1 MKALDKLKSLNPFKK
16 ASKEVTKETA
26 IGPWVKVI
34 EVHFDK
40 DNPGRGY
47 FELDWNDDFVGLLGE
62 AGYSGPNAEAIVDL
76 WFNDLCRSIVL
87 EQELEGRP
95 NVPGN
100 TNQRPS

>member
-1 MKALDKLKSLNPFKK
+1 MKALDKLKSLNPFQKTI
-16 ASKEVTKETA
+16 KEDTKETA

-40 DNPGRGY
+40 ENPGRGY

-62 AGYSGPNAEAIVDL
+62 AGYAGESNEAIVDL

-87 EQELEGRP
+87 EQELEGE
-95 NVPGN
+95 NVPGQ
-100 TNQRPS
+100 TN

>member
-1 MKALDKLKSLNPFKK
+1 MLDKLKNIFNKSKK
-16 ASKEVTKETA
+16 VETKEEA

-40 DNPGRGY
+40 ENPQRGY

-62 AGYSGPNAEAIVDL
+62 AGYAGPNPEAIVDL

-87 EQELEGRP
+87 EQELADQD
-95 NVPGN
+95 V
-100 TNQRPS
+100 QR

>member
-1 MKALDKLKSLNPFKK
+1 MKALDKLKSLNPFQKTI
-16 ASKEVTKETA
+16 KEDTKETA

-40 DNPGRGY
+40 ENPGRGY

-62 AGYSGPNAEAIVDL
+62 AGYAGDSNEAIVDL

-87 EQELEGRP
+87 EQELEGE
-95 NVPGN
+95 NVPGQ
-100 TNQRPS
+100 TN